1 MNFDIKFDFQR
12 RDRLGLIEAIWGQDK
27 SIDQLERLCG
37 NVLSKNEVV
46 FITRSNREK
55 ANYLLDL
62 YGDARFYEEANCL
75 TIGKNFKKKIQRFCL
90 LLICLVVLIFQSDIP
105 NLKALTMDNFQ
116 SEMVIE
122 ELRLKVSADVKAA
135 WLNAEKEIWEPWL
148 SSQDGFL
155 GRQLFWDKEK
165 EEALILVNWKSKKLW
180 KSIPISEVNVVQQ
193 KFEDN
198 VKAALNIGDNPFE
211 LIYEGELDKQT

>member
-1 MNFDIKFDFQR
+1 MRFNLNLKNKF
-12 RDRLGLIEAIWGQDK
+12 
-27 SIDQLERLCG
+27 
-37 NVLSKNEVV
+37 
-46 FITRSNREK
+46 
-55 ANYLLDL
+55 
-62 YGDARFYEEANCL
+62 
-75 TIGKNFKKKIQRFCL
+75 QRFCL
-90 LLICLVVLIFQSDIP
+90 LFICLLVLIFQSGIP
-105 NLKALTMDNFQ
+105 NLKALTMDNYQ

-122 ELRLKVSADVKAA
+122 ELRLKVPAHVKAA

-180 KSIPISEVNVVQQ
+180 KNIPMSEVNVVQQ

-198 VKAALNIGDNPFE
+198 VKAALNIEENPFE
-211 LIYEGELDKQT
+211 LIYEGELDKQR

>member
-1 MNFDIKFDFQR
+1 MKFN
-12 RDRLGLIEAIWGQDK
+12 LNL
-27 SIDQLERLCG
+27 
-37 NVLSKNEVV
+37 
-46 FITRSNREK
+46 
-55 ANYLLDL
+55 
-62 YGDARFYEEANCL
+62 
-75 TIGKNFKKKIQRFCL
+75 KKKIQRFCL

-105 NLKALTMDNFQ
+105 NLKALTMDNYQ

-122 ELRLKVSADVKAA
+122 ELRLKVPTNVKAA

-165 EEALILVNWKSKKLW
+165 EEALILVNWESKKLW
-180 KSIPISEVNVVQQ
+180 KSIPMSAVSVIQA

-198 VKAALNIGDNPFE
+198 VKTALNVGKILLN
-211 LIYEGELDKQT
+211 